1 MKCEQRPFKKNKIR
15 KKTPKKRP
23 SRKYKSFIDNVSL
36 GKSLIDSIANI
47 KVTSREAHTYNNIE
61 SLINVNKIKSV
72 AWERVTPIQRLAF
85 FFYFLAT
92 NPDYSNI
99 LPFTLNLS
107 DEMKESYSE
116 LIYEEKS
123 MCIRKRLD
131 DEFIKK
137 LGYIPKYGFIIE
149 YSEER
154 HLHLHGIAEVD
165 RKTEKKLREAMK
177 VAAFGRDYQKSD
189 IHRNML
195 RIEKG
200 YHKHPKKWL
209 QYINKNPSAGY
220 SIFMTSELKRDIK
233 TEYEALRNDFKV
245 YKKSQKN
252 TKTIITNEINQ
263 IIETPET
270 KAQKISKIS
279 SPFIY
284 FPVILKLHTSI
295 PNIQR
300 RYLIRSPPLLMYY
313 YVLLDCVYIIIM
325 GELIYSVDY

>member
-1 MKCEQRPFKKNKIR
+1 MKCEQRPFKKNKTR

-23 SRKYKSFIDNVSL
+23 SRKYKAFIDNVSL

-72 AWERVTPIQRLAF
+72 AWDRATPIQRLAF

-92 NPDYSNI
+92 NHDYSNI
-99 LPFTLNLS
+99 LPFTLNIS
-107 DEMKESYSE
+107 DEMKEYYSE

-300 RYLIRSPPLLMYY
+300 WYYLIRPPPL
-313 YVLLDCVYIIIM
+313 VQCIIM
-325 GELIYSVDY
+325 LYLIVFILSLWENLYIA